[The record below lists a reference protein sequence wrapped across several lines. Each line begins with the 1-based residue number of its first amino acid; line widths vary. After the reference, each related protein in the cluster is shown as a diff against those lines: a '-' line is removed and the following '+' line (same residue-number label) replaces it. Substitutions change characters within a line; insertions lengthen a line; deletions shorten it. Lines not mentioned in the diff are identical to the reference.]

1 MSKIDKIVDYLS
13 KVDLEKNKTFIKY
26 FNLLKRK
33 SRKVSNLSS
42 KKIEIEK
49 TKLDLLKLYYKLGKY
64 VSRKNYNE
72 KISDFSYDDEYQSIN
87 KNINKLKLY
96 IEKLESRID

>member
-1 MSKIDKIVDYLS
+1 MSKIDKIVGYLS

-26 FNLLKRK
+26 LNLLKRK

-64 VSRKNYNE
+64 VSKKNYNE
-72 KISDFSYDDEYQSIN
+72 RISDFSYDDDYQSIN

-96 IEKLESRID
+96 IEKLESKID

>member
-26 FNLLKRK
+26 INLLKRK

-64 VSRKNYNE
+64 VSKKNYNE
-72 KISDFSYDDEYQSIN
+72 SISDFSYDDDYQSIN

-96 IEKLESRID
+96 IEKLESKID

>member
-1 MSKIDKIVDYLS
+1 MSKIDKIVGYLS

-26 FNLLKRK
+26 LNLLKRK

-64 VSRKNYNE
+64 VSKKNYNE

-96 IEKLESRID
+96 IKNLESKID

>member
-1 MSKIDKIVDYLS
+1 MSKINKIVDYLS

-26 FNLLKRK
+26 LNLLKRK
-33 SRKVSNLSS
+33 SRKVSNLSAN
-42 KKIEIEK
+42 KLEIEK

-64 VSRKNYNE
+64 VSGKNYNE

-96 IEKLESRID
+96 IEKLKSKVD

>member
-33 SRKVSNLSS
+33 SRKVSNISS

-96 IEKLESRID
+96 IKNLESKID

>member
-1 MSKIDKIVDYLS
+1 MSKIDKIVGYLS

-26 FNLLKRK
+26 LNLLKRK

-64 VSRKNYNE
+64 VSKKNYKE

-96 IEKLESRID
+96 IKNLESKID

>member
-1 MSKIDKIVDYLS
+1 LSKIDKIVDYLS

-96 IEKLESRID
+96 IKNLESKID

>member
-96 IEKLESRID
+96 IKNLESKID

>member
-13 KVDLEKNKTFIKY
+13 KVDLEKNKTFIKN

-64 VSRKNYNE
+64 VSKKNYNE
-72 KISDFSYDDEYQSIN
+72 RISDFSYDDDYQSIN

-96 IEKLESRID
+96 IEKLESKID

>member
-1 MSKIDKIVDYLS
+1 MSKIDKIVGYLS

-26 FNLLKRK
+26 LNLLKRK

-64 VSRKNYNE
+64 VSRKNYYE
-72 KISDFSYDDEYQSIN
+72 KISNFSYDDEYQSIN
-87 KNINKLKLY
+87 KNISKLKLY
-96 IEKLESRID
+96 IEKLESKID